1 MTATES
7 LSAAEHRRSPASSR
21 VAGAFARARAEGRTA
36 IIPFVTA
43 GYPTLERSEE
53 WVLAMVRGGADLI
66 EIGVPFSDPLA
77 DGATVQRTS
86 QVALR
91 HGVTLADAVAMARR
105 LREQHGVS
113 VPILLM
119 GYFNPM
125 LQYGLE
131 ELARDSA
138 AAGVDGYIVPDLP
151 AEESDE
157 LLAACRRHGLDL
169 VFLLAPTSTDE
180 RIAAVAERA
189 SGFIYCVSLTGVT
202 GQRAR
207 VARPPR
213 LSGARPRPHRSAA
226 GDRVR
231 RVDPGARAPGRRG
244 RGRRRRRVGADQLPG
259 HRPGRRPAR
268 GGGAVRARL
277 ARRGAV
283 PTPGV
288 RSGRDPAP
296 RRETDGHDPREIP
309 CLSQQR
315 TGHRYV
321 ACRGIRGAT
330 TVETNT
336 SEDILEATT
345 DLLDAIIRLN
355 DIAPEDV
362 VSAIFTTTPEITA
375 SFPAMAAR
383 ELGWTDVPLLC
394 AHEMNVPG
402 ALRGVV
408 RILLHVN
415 TSRTPS
421 EIRHVYLRE
430 AGALRPEWAYDDAR
444 LAQILGRMTAA
455 PETTGIDPRDRLHR
469 MAGQE
474 ESR

>member
-1 MTATES
+1 VAENTSSAT
-7 LSAAEHRRSPASSR
+7 SSR
-21 VAGAFARARAEGRTA
+21 IAAAFARARAEGRTA
-36 IIPFVTA
+36 IMPFATA
-43 GYPTLERSEE
+43 GYPTPERAEE

-91 HGVTLADAVAMARR
+91 HGVTLADAVAMVRR
-105 LREQHGVS
+105 LREQHDVS
-113 VPILLM
+113 IPLLLM

-131 ELARDSA
+131 DLARDSA

-169 VFLLAPTSTDE
+169 VFLLAPTSTDD

-189 SGFIYCVSLTGVT
+189 SGFIYCVSLIGVT
-202 GQRAR
+202 GQRAALPDFR
-207 VARPPR
+207 AYLAR
-213 LSGARPRPHRSAA
+213 
-226 GDRVR
+226 
-231 RVDPGARAPGRRG
+231 
-244 RGRRRRRVGADQLPG
+244 
-259 HRPGRRPAR
+259 
-268 GGGAVRARL
+268 VRARTDVPL
-277 ARRGAV
+277 AVGFGVSTPEHVRDIGEVADGAV
-283 PTPGV
+283 VASALINFLDTVPDADQHVAAEQFV
-288 RSGRDPAP
+288 RGLRGEAP
-296 RRETDGHDPREIP
+296 FPPQVSARGETSATTEADGHDPQGDSVPEP
-309 CLSQQR
+309 AM
-315 TGHRYV
+315 TGNRYV

-355 DIAPEDV
+355 DIDSEDV

-394 AHEMNVPG
+394 GHEMAVPG

-415 TSRTPS
+415 TTRPPS

-444 LAQILGRMTAA
+444 LAQILGRMATA
-455 PETTGIDPRDRLHR
+455 PETT
-469 MAGQE
+469 A
-474 ESR
+474 

>member
-1 MTATES
+1 MP
-7 LSAAEHRRSPASSR
+7 AADIAGSSPRSR
-21 VAGAFARARAEGRTA
+21 VADAFARTRAEGRTA
-36 IIPFVTA
+36 IMPFVTA
-43 GYPTLERSEE
+43 GYPTPERSEE
-53 WVLAMVRGGADLI
+53 WALAMVRGGADLI

-91 HGVTLADAVAMARR
+91 HGVTLADAVAMTRR
-105 LREQHGVS
+105 LRERHAVS
-113 VPILLM
+113 IPILLM

-131 ELARDSA
+131 DLSRDSA

-169 VFLLAPTSTDE
+169 VFLLAPTSTDA

-189 SGFIYCVSLTGVT
+189 SGFIYCVSLIGVT
-202 GQRAR
+202 GQRAALPDFR
-207 VARPPR
+207 AYLAR
-213 LSGARPRPHRSAA
+213 
-226 GDRVR
+226 
-231 RVDPGARAPGRRG
+231 
-244 RGRRRRRVGADQLPG
+244 
-259 HRPGRRPAR
+259 
-268 GGGAVRARL
+268 VRARTDVPL
-277 ARRGAV
+277 AVGFGVSTPEHVRDIGQVADGAV
-283 PTPGV
+283 VASALINFLDTVPDADQGAAAEQFV
-288 RSGRDPAP
+288 RGLRGEAP
-296 RRETDGHDPREIP
+296 FPPQVAGQGARHATIETDRHDP
-309 CLSQQR
+309 QR
-315 TGHRYV
+315 DSVPEPATTGNRYV

-355 DIAPEDV
+355 DVAAEDV

-394 AHEMNVPG
+394 AHEMAVPG

-408 RILLHVN
+408 RILLHIN
-415 TSRTPS
+415 TTRTPS

-430 AGALRPEWAYDDAR
+430 ARALRPEWAYDDAQLTR
-444 LAQILGRMTAA
+444 ILGRITAA
-455 PETTGIDPRDRLHR
+455 PETK
-469 MAGQE
+469 A
-474 ESR
+474 

>member
-1 MTATES
+1 VTATG
-7 LSAAEHRRSPASSR
+7 APPAEDIAGSPQSGR
-21 VAGAFARARAEGRTA
+21 VADAFARALLEGRTA
-36 IIPFVTA
+36 IMPFVTA
-43 GYPTLERSEE
+43 GYPTPERSEE
-53 WVLAMVRGGADLI
+53 WVLAMVRGGADII

-77 DGATVQRTS
+77 DGATVQRAS
-86 QVALR
+86 QAALR
-91 HGVTLADAVAMARR
+91 HGVTLADSVAMVRR
-105 LREQHGVS
+105 LREQHGVT

-157 LLAACRRHGLDL
+157 LLEACRRHGLDL

-189 SGFIYCVSLTGVT
+189 SGFVYCVSLTGVT
-202 GQRAR
+202 GERAALPDLRAYLARVRAR
-207 VARPPR
+207 TDLPLAIGFGVSTPDHVRQVGEVAD
-213 LSGARPRPHRSAA
+213 GAVVASALINFL
-226 GDRVR
+226 DTVQ
-231 RVDPGARAPGRRG
+231 D
-244 RGRRRRRVGADQLPG
+244 ADQLVAAEQFVRGLRGEAPFPPQVADQSRTRATMESDGPHAQEDSVPEPATSG
-259 HRPGRRPAR
+259 HG
-268 GGGAVRARL
+268 
-277 ARRGAV
+277 
-283 PTPGV
+283 
-288 RSGRDPAP
+288 
-296 RRETDGHDPREIP
+296 
-309 CLSQQR
+309 
-315 TGHRYV
+315 YV

-355 DIAPEDV
+355 DIASEDV

-394 AHEMNVPG
+394 AHEMAVPG
-402 ALRGVV
+402 SLRGVV
-408 RILLHVN
+408 RILLHIN
-415 TSRTPS
+415 TTRAPS
-421 EIRHVYLRE
+421 EIRHVYLRA

-444 LAQILGRMTAA
+444 LTQILGRVA
-455 PETTGIDPRDRLHR
+455 TTPDTK
-469 MAGQE
+469 A
-474 ESR
+474 

>member
-7 LSAAEHRRSPASSR
+7 PPVAGNTSSTTPSR
-21 VAGAFARARAEGRTA
+21 VANAFARARAEGRTA
-36 IIPFVTA
+36 IMPFVTA
-43 GYPTLERSEE
+43 GYPTPERSEE
-53 WVLAMVRGGADLI
+53 WALAIVRGGADLI

-91 HGVTLADAVAMARR
+91 HGVTLADAVAMTRR
-105 LREQHGVS
+105 LREQHDVS
-113 VPILLM
+113 IPILLM

-131 ELARDSA
+131 DLARDSA

-189 SGFIYCVSLTGVT
+189 SGFIYCVSLIGVT
-202 GQRAR
+202 GQRAALPDFR
-207 VARPPR
+207 QYLAR
-213 LSGARPRPHRSAA
+213 
-226 GDRVR
+226 
-231 RVDPGARAPGRRG
+231 
-244 RGRRRRRVGADQLPG
+244 
-259 HRPGRRPAR
+259 
-268 GGGAVRARL
+268 VRARTDVPL
-277 ARRGAV
+277 AVGFGVSTPEHVRDIGEVADGAV
-283 PTPGV
+283 VASALINFLDTVPDADQRVAAEQFV
-288 RSGRDPAP
+288 RGLRGEAP
-296 RRETDGHDPREIP
+296 FPPQVSVQGATSATTEADGHDPQGDSVPEP
-309 CLSQQR
+309 AM

-355 DIAPEDV
+355 DIDSEDV

-394 AHEMNVPG
+394 AHEMAVPG

-408 RILLHVN
+408 RILLHIN
-415 TSRTPS
+415 TTRTPS

-444 LAQILGRMTAA
+444 LAQILGRMTTA
-455 PETTGIDPRDRLHR
+455 PETT
-469 MAGQE
+469 A
-474 ESR
+474 

>member
-1 MTATES
+1 VTATGA
-7 LSAAEHRRSPASSR
+7 LPAEDIAGSPQSSR
-21 VAGAFARARAEGRTA
+21 VADAFARARSEGRTA
-36 IIPFVTA
+36 TMPFVTA
-43 GYPTLERSEE
+43 GYPTPERSEE
-53 WVLAMVRGGADLI
+53 WALAMVRGGADII

-86 QVALR
+86 QAALR
-91 HGVTLADAVAMARR
+91 HGVTLADSVARVRR
-105 LREQHGVS
+105 LREQHGVT

-157 LLAACRRHGLDL
+157 LLDVCRQHGLDL
-169 VFLLAPTSTDE
+169 VFLLAPTSTNE

-189 SGFIYCVSLTGVT
+189 SGFVYCVSLTGVT
-202 GQRAR
+202 GQRAALPDLR
-207 VARPPR
+207 AY
-213 LSGARPRPHRSAA
+213 LA
-226 GDRVR
+226 RVR
-231 RVDPGARAPGRRG
+231 ARTDLPLAIGFGVSTPEHVRQVGEVADGAVVASALINFLDTVPD
-244 RGRRRRRVGADQLPG
+244 ADQLMAAEQFVRGLRGEAPFPPQG
-259 HRPGRRPAR
+259 SVQPAT
-268 GGGAVRARL
+268 RAT
-277 ARRGAV
+277 V
-283 PTPGV
+283 
-288 RSGRDPAP
+288 
-296 RRETDGHDPREIP
+296 ETDERDTQGDTVPEP
-309 CLSQQR
+309 ET
-315 TGHRYV
+315 TGRPYV

-355 DIAPEDV
+355 DIAAEDV

-394 AHEMNVPG
+394 AHEMAVPG
-402 ALRGVV
+402 SLRGVV

-415 TSRTPS
+415 TTRTPS
-421 EIRHVYLRE
+421 EIRHVYLRA
-430 AGALRPEWAYDDAR
+430 AGALRPEWAYDDAK

-455 PETTGIDPRDRLHR
+455 AKTK
-469 MAGQE
+469 A
-474 ESR
+474 

>member
-1 MTATES
+1 VTATES
-7 LSAAEHRRSPASSR
+7 PPAANSTSPAKASR
-21 VAGAFARARAEGRTA
+21 VADAFARARAEGRTA
-36 IIPFVTA
+36 IMPFATA
-43 GYPTLERSEE
+43 GYPTPERSEE

-91 HGVTLADAVAMARR
+91 HGVTLAGAVAMVRR
-105 LREQHGVS
+105 LREHHGVS
-113 VPILLM
+113 IPILLM
-119 GYFNPM
+119 GYYNPM
-125 LQYGLE
+125 LQYGLDK
-131 ELARDSA
+131 LARDSA
-138 AAGVDGYIVPDLP
+138 AAGVDGFIVPDLP

-157 LLAACRRHGLDL
+157 LLAVCRRHGLDL

-189 SGFIYCVSLTGVT
+189 SGFIYCVSLRGVT
-202 GQRAR
+202 GQRSALPDLHDYLAR
-207 VARPPR
+207 
-213 LSGARPRPHRSAA
+213 
-226 GDRVR
+226 
-231 RVDPGARAPGRRG
+231 
-244 RGRRRRRVGADQLPG
+244 
-259 HRPGRRPAR
+259 
-268 GGGAVRARL
+268 VRARTDVPL
-277 ARRGAV
+277 AIGFGVSTPEHVRQVGEVADGAV
-283 PTPGV
+283 VASALIDFLDTVPDAAQAVAAEQFV
-288 RSGRDPAP
+288 RGLRGEAP
-296 RRETDGHDPREIP
+296 FPPQVPLQATNHATVETDARHVQGESVPEP
-309 CLSQQR
+309 AT

-355 DIAPEDV
+355 DVAPEDV

-394 AHEMNVPG
+394 AHEMAVPG

-408 RILLHVN
+408 RILLHIN
-415 TSRTPS
+415 TTRPPA

-430 AGALRPEWAYDDAR
+430 AGALRPEWAYDDAQ
-444 LAQILGRMTAA
+444 LAQILGRVTAA
-455 PETTGIDPRDRLHR
+455 SETK
-469 MAGQE
+469 A
-474 ESR
+474 

>member
-1 MTATES
+1 
-7 LSAAEHRRSPASSR
+7 
-21 VAGAFARARAEGRTA
+21 V
-36 IIPFVTA
+36 
-43 GYPTLERSEE
+43 
-53 WVLAMVRGGADLI
+53 AMV
-66 EIGVPFSDPLA
+66 
-77 DGATVQRTS
+77 
-86 QVALR
+86 
-91 HGVTLADAVAMARR
+91 RR
-105 LREQHGVS
+105 LREQHGVT

-157 LLAACRRHGLDL
+157 LLEACRRHGLDL

-189 SGFIYCVSLTGVT
+189 SGFVYCVSLTGVT
-202 GQRAR
+202 GQRAALPDLR
-207 VARPPR
+207 AY
-213 LSGARPRPHRSAA
+213 LA
-226 GDRVR
+226 RVR
-231 RVDPGARAPGRRG
+231 ARTDLPLAIGFGVSTPEHVRQVGEVADGAVVASALINFLDTIPD
-244 RGRRRRRVGADQLPG
+244 ADQLMAAEQFVRGLRGEAPFPPQG
-259 HRPGRRPAR
+259 SVQPAT
-268 GGGAVRARL
+268 RAT
-277 ARRGAV
+277 V
-283 PTPGV
+283 
-288 RSGRDPAP
+288 
-296 RRETDGHDPREIP
+296 ETDERDTQGDTVPEP
-309 CLSQQR
+309 ET
-315 TGHRYV
+315 TGRPYV

-355 DIAPEDV
+355 DIAAEDV

-394 AHEMNVPG
+394 AHEMAVPG
-402 ALRGVV
+402 SLRGVV

-415 TSRTPS
+415 TTRTPS
-421 EIRHVYLRE
+421 EIRHVYLRA
-430 AGALRPEWAYDDAR
+430 AGALRPEWAYDDAK

-455 PETTGIDPRDRLHR
+455 AKTK
-469 MAGQE
+469 A
-474 ESR
+474 

>member
-1 MTATES
+1 M
-7 LSAAEHRRSPASSR
+7 SR
-21 VAGAFARARAEGRTA
+21 VADAFARTRAEGRTA
-36 IIPFVTA
+36 IMPFVTA

-86 QVALR
+86 QVALQ
-91 HGVTLADAVAMARR
+91 HGVTLADAVAMTKR
-105 LREQHGVS
+105 LREQQGVS

-131 ELARDSA
+131 ALARDSA
-138 AAGVDGYIVPDLP
+138 AAGVDGFIVPDLP

-180 RIAAVAERA
+180 RIAAVAKRA
-189 SGFIYCVSLTGVT
+189 SGFVYCVSLTGVT
-202 GQRAR
+202 GQRAALPDLR
-207 VARPPR
+207 DYLA
-213 LSGARPRPHRSAA
+213 
-226 GDRVR
+226 RVR
-231 RVDPGARAPGRRG
+231 AQTDLPLAVGFGVSTPEHVCNVGEVADGAIVASALINFLETIPDTDQVVAAEQFVRGLRGEAPFPPQVSVQGTTTSMTET
-244 RGRRRRRVGADQLPG
+244 VGNNAQGD
-259 HRPGRRPAR
+259 
-268 GGGAVRARL
+268 V
-277 ARRGAV
+277 V
-283 PTPGV
+283 PEPTT
-288 RSGRDPAP
+288 S
-296 RRETDGHDPREIP
+296 
-309 CLSQQR
+309 
-315 TGHRYV
+315 GHRYV

-345 DLLDAIIRLN
+345 DLLDALIRLN
-355 DIAPEDV
+355 DIDPEDV
-362 VSAIFTTTPEITA
+362 VSAIFTTTPELTA

-394 AHEMNVPG
+394 AHEMAVPG

-408 RILLHVN
+408 RILLHIN
-415 TSRTPS
+415 TTRTPT

-430 AGALRPEWAYDDAR
+430 AGALRPEWAYDDAQ
-444 LAQILGRMTAA
+444 LAQILGRMTTA
-455 PETTGIDPRDRLHR
+455 PETI
-469 MAGQE
+469 A
-474 ESR
+474 

>member
-1 MTATES
+1 VANTS
-7 LSAAEHRRSPASSR
+7 SPASSR
-21 VAGAFARARAEGRTA
+21 VADAFARTRAEGRTA
-36 IIPFVTA
+36 IMPFVTA
-43 GYPTLERSEE
+43 GYPTPERSEE

-91 HGVTLADAVAMARR
+91 HGVTLADAVAMTRR
-105 LREQHGVS
+105 LRGQHGVS

-131 ELARDSA
+131 DLARDSA

-189 SGFIYCVSLTGVT
+189 SGFIYCVSLIGVT
-202 GQRAR
+202 GQRAALPDLR
-207 VARPPR
+207 AYLAR
-213 LSGARPRPHRSAA
+213 
-226 GDRVR
+226 
-231 RVDPGARAPGRRG
+231 
-244 RGRRRRRVGADQLPG
+244 
-259 HRPGRRPAR
+259 
-268 GGGAVRARL
+268 VRARTDVPL
-277 ARRGAV
+277 AVGFGVSTPEHVRDIGEVADGAV
-283 PTPGV
+283 VASALINFLDTVPDADQIVAAEQFV
-288 RSGRDPAP
+288 RGFRGEAP
-296 RRETDGHDPREIP
+296 FPPQVSTQGGTAVITETDGHDPQGESVP
-309 CLSQQR
+309 EPAT
-315 TGHRYV
+315 TGPRYI

-355 DIAPEDV
+355 DIDPEDV

-394 AHEMNVPG
+394 AHEMAVPG

-408 RILLHVN
+408 RILLHIN

-444 LAQILGRMTAA
+444 LAQILGRLTTA
-455 PETTGIDPRDRLHR
+455 PETT
-469 MAGQE
+469 A
-474 ESR
+474 

>member
-1 MTATES
+1 VTATG
-7 LSAAEHRRSPASSR
+7 APPAEDIAGSPQSGR
-21 VAGAFARARAEGRTA
+21 VADAFARALLEGRTA
-36 IIPFVTA
+36 IMPFVTA
-43 GYPTLERSEE
+43 GYPTPERSEE
-53 WVLAMVRGGADLI
+53 WVLAMVRGGADII

-77 DGATVQRTS
+77 DGATVQRAS
-86 QVALR
+86 QAALR
-91 HGVTLADAVAMARR
+91 HGVTLADSVAMVRR
-105 LREQHGVS
+105 LREQHGVT

-157 LLAACRRHGLDL
+157 LLEACRRHGLDL

-189 SGFIYCVSLTGVT
+189 SGFVYCVSLTGVT
-202 GQRAR
+202 GERAALPDLR
-207 VARPPR
+207 AYLAR
-213 LSGARPRPHRSAA
+213 
-226 GDRVR
+226 
-231 RVDPGARAPGRRG
+231 
-244 RGRRRRRVGADQLPG
+244 
-259 HRPGRRPAR
+259 
-268 GGGAVRARL
+268 VRARIDLPL
-277 ARRGAV
+277 AIGFGVSTPDHVRQVGEVADGAV
-283 PTPGV
+283 VASALINFLDTVPDADQPVAAEQFV
-288 RSGRDPAP
+288 RGLRGEAPFPPQVADQSRTRATMESDGPHAQEDSVPEPATSGH
-296 RRETDGHDPREIP
+296 G
-309 CLSQQR
+309 
-315 TGHRYV
+315 YV

-355 DIAPEDV
+355 DIASEDV

-394 AHEMNVPG
+394 AHEMAVPG
-402 ALRGVV
+402 SLRGVV
-408 RILLHVN
+408 RILLHIN
-415 TSRTPS
+415 TTRAPS
-421 EIRHVYLRE
+421 EIRHVYLRA

-444 LAQILGRMTAA
+444 LTQILGRVA
-455 PETTGIDPRDRLHR
+455 TTPDTK
-469 MAGQE
+469 A
-474 ESR
+474 

>member
-1 MTATES
+1 VTATG
-7 LSAAEHRRSPASSR
+7 APPAEDIAGSPQSGR
-21 VAGAFARARAEGRTA
+21 VADAFARALLEGRTA
-36 IIPFVTA
+36 IMPFVTA
-43 GYPTLERSEE
+43 GYPTPERSEE
-53 WVLAMVRGGADLI
+53 WVLAMVRGGADII

-86 QVALR
+86 QAALR
-91 HGVTLADAVAMARR
+91 HGVTLADSVAMVRR
-105 LREQHGVS
+105 LREQHGVT

-157 LLAACRRHGLDL
+157 LLEACRRHGLDL

-189 SGFIYCVSLTGVT
+189 SGFVYCVSLTGVT
-202 GQRAR
+202 GERAALPDLRAYLARVRAR
-207 VARPPR
+207 TDLPLAIGFGVSTPDHVRQVGEVAD
-213 LSGARPRPHRSAA
+213 GAVVASALINFL
-226 GDRVR
+226 DTVQ
-231 RVDPGARAPGRRG
+231 D
-244 RGRRRRRVGADQLPG
+244 ADQLVAAEQFVRGLRGEAPFPPRVADQSRTRATMESDGPHAQEDSVPEPATSG
-259 HRPGRRPAR
+259 HG
-268 GGGAVRARL
+268 
-277 ARRGAV
+277 
-283 PTPGV
+283 
-288 RSGRDPAP
+288 
-296 RRETDGHDPREIP
+296 
-309 CLSQQR
+309 
-315 TGHRYV
+315 YV

-355 DIAPEDV
+355 DIASEDV

-394 AHEMNVPG
+394 AHEMAVPG
-402 ALRGVV
+402 SLRGVV
-408 RILLHVN
+408 RILLHIN
-415 TSRTPS
+415 TTRAPS
-421 EIRHVYLRE
+421 EIRHVYLRA

-444 LAQILGRMTAA
+444 LTQILGRVA
-455 PETTGIDPRDRLHR
+455 TTPDTK
-469 MAGQE
+469 A
-474 ESR
+474 